1 MEMHI
6 NKDTIRKL
14 RLEKSW
20 SQEKLAEAAR
30 MNLRTLQRIEKDGV
44 ASLRSCESLASA
56 LGVEPQ
62 ELQTGVEAGTPT
74 DHLRGPHQQLVPAM
88 AILAVMLM
96 VWGVAQAVVSFYQFS
111 AFQSSIIS
119 FMFLFFAA
127 FVLLAFFTSIVR
139 KRLYIL
145 AGCALLAM
153 VMAPPSLLAQVEM
166 TLPLVLLF
174 ELSIL
179 LAKKFRG
186 AEDSLTDAV

>member
-88 AILAVMLM
+88 AILAVILM

-127 FVLLAFFTSIVR
+127 FVLLAFFTSVVR

-153 VMAPPSLLAQVEM
+153 VMAPPSLLAQAEM